1 MIYDVYEYTNEGGRS
16 YNEDSVTHDI
26 YGNSGLFAVAD
37 GLGGHQYGEVASE
50 CVCYMLL
57 EEWQRAGG
65 ETSAQ
70 WLEDTIELA
79 NQKVLELQKEKKADL
94 KSTVVALAIN
104 NGRAV
109 WANVGDSR
117 LYYIHNSRIEAVTN
131 DHSVAFK
138 RYKAGEISR
147 DDIRTDA
154 DQSGLLRAVGNV
166 ERHKPEVYDYDVI
179 VQPGDAF
186 MLCTDGMWEY
196 LSDEEVLFELLKSRD
211 AKEWS
216 ERLLLRLMN
225 RIKGNNDNLTIL
237 TVMAF
242 SD

>member
-26 YGNSGLFAVAD
+26 YGNSGLFVVAD

-50 CVCYMLL
+50 CVCYTLL

-166 ERHKPEVYDYDVI
+166 ERHQPEVYDYDVI

-242 SD
+242 SE

>member
-50 CVCYMLL
+50 CVCYTLL

-65 ETSAQ
+65 DTSAQ

-166 ERHKPEVYDYDVI
+166 ERHQPEVYDYDVI
-179 VQPGDAF
+179 VQPRDAF

>member
-1 MIYDVYEYTNEGGRS
+1 MIYDIYEYTNEGGRS

-26 YGNSGLFAVAD
+26 YGNSGLFVVAD

-50 CVCYMLL
+50 CVCYTLL

-166 ERHKPEVYDYDVI
+166 ERHQPEVYDYDVI

-242 SD
+242 SE

>member
-50 CVCYMLL
+50 CVCYTLL

-117 LYYIHNSRIEAVTN
+117 LYYIHNSRIEAVTMIIQLL
-131 DHSVAFK
+131 SK
-138 RYKAGEISR
+138 GIRQEKYQGMIYERMLISLGCL
-147 DDIRTDA
+147 
-154 DQSGLLRAVGNV
+154 GL
-166 ERHKPEVYDYDVI
+166 
-179 VQPGDAF
+179 
-186 MLCTDGMWEY
+186 
-196 LSDEEVLFELLKSRD
+196 
-211 AKEWS
+211 
-216 ERLLLRLMN
+216 
-225 RIKGNNDNLTIL
+225 
-237 TVMAF
+237 
-242 SD
+242 